1 MLTTSSIKTE
11 YNNIIV
17 SPLAG
22 SLGAEVQNVNLS
34 KNMSDEIMSDIYNA
48 LLDYQVIFFRDQKF
62 DPASQ
67 KLFANKIGKPVVYPF
82 VKGLEDFPEITPI
95 LKKET
100 DINNFGGIWHSDT
113 TYQEK
118 PPMGTMLYALE
129 TPEFGGDTEFANQYL
144 AYERLSDGMRK
155 FLDTLE
161 GVNISGKSRVAKT
174 RSDIMKH
181 ASVGLKGDELTAIH
195 PVIRTHPETKR
206 KSLYVNE
213 AHTTH
218 FVGMSEEESAPILEY
233 LFKHQIKSEF
243 TCRFKWKPGSV
254 ALWDNRCTMHNPIND
269 YHGQRR
275 LMHRIT
281 FAGDKPV

>member
-1 MLTTSSIKTE
+1 MTIFILLLLLFILYLCSMSGIIFINKFFIFFNYKIGLQMLTTSSIKTE

-155 FLDTLE
+155 FLDTLK
-161 GVNISGKSRVAKT
+161 GVTDVQLNNIVAQILNLSR
-174 RSDIMKH
+174 S
-181 ASVGLKGDELTAIH
+181 S
-195 PVIRTHPETKR
+195 
-206 KSLYVNE
+206 
-213 AHTTH
+213 
-218 FVGMSEEESAPILEY
+218 
-233 LFKHQIKSEF
+233 
-243 TCRFKWKPGSV
+243 CRFKG
-254 ALWDNRCTMHNPIND
+254 R
-269 YHGQRR
+269 
-275 LMHRIT
+275 
-281 FAGDKPV
+281 